1 MSPPALPFLG
11 MGARIR
17 TSPYFDATRRYGCKA
32 YTTYNHM
39 YMPVFYESPEADFWR
54 LVKDVSLWDVAG
66 ERQVEITG
74 PDAAPFTQLLTPR
87 DISKCAVG
95 QCKYVVLTSDNGGVV
110 NDPVL
115 LKLGEEHFWLSI
127 ADSDVLHWARGV
139 ATFAEMDVTV
149 RQPDVSPLQV
159 QGPKS
164 VAVMK
169 SVFGD
174 WIDELRY
181 FRFRE
186 IEHEGM
192 PLVISRTGWSGERGY
207 EIFLRDGHFGDKL
220 WEMIMAAGKPHGIG
234 PGAPSTIRRIEAAM
248 LSYGADMTVQENPF
262 EIGLDWL
269 VDLDQNADF
278 IGKTALREIKASGV
292 TRRIVGVE
300 IDGDPLPANER
311 HWPVVDDEAM
321 RIGRVTSYVYSPRL
335 EKNIGLA
342 LIHVEHGGIGTR
354 LRLDA
359 PWGTRSAT
367 VVETPFYDPK
377 KQLATSA

>member
-1 MSPPALPFLG
+1 
-11 MGARIR
+11 
-17 TSPYFDATRRYGCKA
+17 
-32 YTTYNHM
+32 
-39 YMPVFYESPEADFWR
+39 
-54 LVKDVSLWDVAG
+54 
-66 ERQVEITG
+66 
-74 PDAAPFTQLLTPR
+74 
-87 DISKCAVG
+87 
-95 QCKYVVLTSDNGGVV
+95 LTSDNGGVV

-115 LKLGEEHFWLSI
+115 LKLGEDHFWLSI

-139 ATFAEMDVTV
+139 ATFAGMDVTI

-174 WIDELRY
+174 WIEELRY

-186 IEHEGM
+186 LEHEGM

-220 WEMIMAAGKPHGIG
+220 WEMIMAAGEAHNIG

-262 EIGLDWL
+262 EIGLGRF
-269 VDLDQNADF
+269 VDLDHDADF

-292 TRRIVGVE
+292 TRRMVGVE

-311 HWPVVDDEAM
+311 HWPVVDGEGL

-335 EKNIGLA
+335 ERNIGLA
-342 LIHVEHGGIGTR
+342 LIQVDRGRIGAR

-367 VVETPFYDPK
+367 VVETPFYDAK
-377 KQLATSA
+377 KQLAKSA

>member
-1 MSPPALPFLG
+1 

-39 YMPVFYESPEADFWR
+39 YLPVYYESPEADFWR
-54 LVKDVSLWDVAG
+54 LVNDVSLWDVAG

-74 PDAAPFTQLLTPR
+74 PDAARFTQLLTPR
-87 DISKCAVG
+87 DLSKCAVG

-115 LKLGEEHFWLSI
+115 LKLGEDHFWLSI

-139 ATFAEMDVTV
+139 ATFAGMDVTI

-174 WIDELRY
+174 WIEELRY

-186 IEHEGM
+186 LEHEGM

-220 WEMIMAAGKPHGIG
+220 WEMIMAAGEAHNIG

-262 EIGLDWL
+262 EIGLGRF
-269 VDLDQNADF
+269 VDLDHDADF

-292 TRRIVGVE
+292 TRRMVGVE

-311 HWPVVDDEAM
+311 HWPVVDGEGL

-335 EKNIGLA
+335 ERNIGLA
-342 LIHVEHGGIGTR
+342 LIQVDRGRIGAR

-367 VVETPFYDPK
+367 VVETPFYDAK
-377 KQLATSA
+377 KQLAKSA